1 MMQGWIPAFAES
13 TPRIGLTYSG
23 GNDET
28 QRDDA
33 FLVTPAQ
40 AGVHA
45 SNPDWIPAYAGMTD
59 QLSLLCID
67 DVLRGDIDVKAR
79 GA

>member
-13 TPRIGLTYSG
+13 TPRLEPKGSG
-23 GNDET
+23 EGRTN
-28 QRDDA
+28 
-33 FLVTPAQ
+33 
-40 AGVHA
+40 
-45 SNPDWIPAYAGMTD
+45 

-67 DVLRGDIDVKAR
+67 DVLRGDIDVKAH

>member
-1 MMQGWIPAFAES
+1 MILLFCDTLLIRRP
-13 TPRIGLTYSG
+13 
-23 GNDET
+23 
-28 QRDDA
+28 
-33 FLVTPAQ
+33 V
-40 AGVHA
+40 VHG
-45 SNPDWIPAYAGMTD
+45 PGQDWIPACAGMTD